1 VNAAA
6 TSLKEMVAPEIKL
19 VLADVDGTL
28 VTSAKELTSQTIAAV
43 HELNEVGIAF
53 AVTSGRPPRG
63 LTMLVDP
70 LRITTPLAGFNG
82 GMVVDPKM
90 RILEQK
96 VLPTELVE
104 PIIELL
110 LHAGLSVWVF
120 QNVEWYVLDETG
132 PHVAREMI
140 ACQFAPI
147 EVSSF
152 SNHTTEVAKIVGIS
166 DDPEQI
172 LNASMAMAAAFG
184 QQVAASSS
192 QTYYLDVTNVS
203 ANKGSVI
210 DYLSEKLGIE
220 NRHIATIG
228 DMENDVAMFE
238 KSGFSIA
245 MGNAHHDVQSMAN
258 VTTTSNENE
267 GFANAM
273 QTYILAPRRS

>member
-1 VNAAA
+1 VKGDASSPSA
-6 TSLKEMVAPEIKL
+6 MVSSEIKL

-43 HELNEVGIAF
+43 HQLNEAGIAF

-82 GMVVDPKM
+82 GMVVDAEM
-90 RILEQK
+90 RVLEEK
-96 VLPTELVE
+96 VLPAELVA
-104 PIIELL
+104 PIIDVLSN
-110 LHAGLSVWVF
+110 AGLSVWVF
-120 QNVEWYVLDETG
+120 QGIEWYVLDEKG

-140 ACQFAPI
+140 ACQFAPLR
-147 EVSSF
+147 VSSF
-152 SNHTTEVAKIVGIS
+152 SNITKDVAKIVGIS

-172 LNASMAMAAAFG
+172 ANASAAMAEAFG
-184 QQVAASSS
+184 DQVAASSS
-192 QTYYLDVTNVS
+192 QTYYLDVTNIA

-210 DYLSEKLGIE
+210 DYLSRTLKIE
-220 NRHIATIG
+220 TEYIATIG

-238 KSGFSIA
+238 KSGLSIA
-245 MGNAHHDVQSMAN
+245 MGNASSKVRGVAT
-258 VTTTSNENE
+258 VTTLSNDAD

-273 QTYILAPRRS
+273 RNFILAPRQF